1 MVDERSDW
9 IERLQN
15 QVDIQKAAEQLEA
28 LINLF
33 GGLFFEV
40 ALQLTAQALV
50 AAL

>member
-33 GGLFFEV
+33 GGLVLEV
-40 ALQLTAQALV
+40 AVQLTAHAIV

>member
-15 QVDIQKAAEQLEA
+15 QVDIQKATEQIEA
-28 LINLF
+28 LFDLF
-33 GGLFFEV
+33 GGLVFEV
-40 ALQLTAQALV
+40 ALQFTAQALV

>member
-28 LINLF
+28 LIGLF
-33 GGLFFEV
+33 GGLVLEV
-40 ALQLTAQALV
+40 ALQLTAQAIV